1 MSVSLGRYFN
11 LKVIQ
16 SGDRIEVYKYSKANA
31 KGFEGKN
38 RTGRKGKKDGM
49 TNTEKNR
56 REVLNRAR
64 NNIIRLVNC
73 NPDLMTF
80 ISLTYKENMQD
91 LQLSKAHL
99 NRLFKEL
106 QRDFTE
112 FKYLYV
118 LELQGRGAI
127 HYHMLCNLPVP
138 VETAKSNFLK
148 PEGQKILERQFHETY
163 WGYGWVDIRDLSQE
177 GNTNAG
183 LYVSVYLVEDLF
195 NLDLKGSKC
204 YGYSRNLSRPKEY
217 TELTAKKP
225 YEVAA
230 SFDGYDIKYASN
242 YNLQYEADK
251 EVIRSQVNYFD
262 MYRSEKDSR

>member
-16 SGDRIEVYKYSKANA
+16 SGDRVEVYKYSKAQE

-38 RTGRKGKKDGM
+38 KTGRKGKGM
-49 TNTEKNR
+49 ADTVKNR
-56 REVLNRAR
+56 REVLNKSR

-91 LQLSKAHL
+91 LPSSKVHL
-99 NRLFKEL
+99 NKMCKEL
-106 QRDFTE
+106 QRDFQG

-138 VETAKSNFLK
+138 VDTAKSKQLK
-148 PEGQKILERQFHETY
+148 PEGQKLLERQFHETY
-163 WGYGWVDIRDLSQE
+163 WEYGWVDIRDLSQE

-183 LYVSVYLVEDLF
+183 LYVSVYLIEDLF
-195 NLDLKGSKC
+195 DVDLQGSKC
-204 YGYSRNLSRPKEY
+204 YGYSRNLNKPIERTS
-217 TELTAKKP
+217 LTAKKP
-225 YEVAA
+225 YEVPEI
-230 SFDGYDIKYASN
+230 FEGYELKYASS
-242 YNLQYEADK
+242 YNMQYESDRETIK
-251 EVIRSQVNYFD
+251 SQVNYFD
-262 MYRSEKDSR
+262 MYRRRDDYVN